1 MDAKLRRKWLIKK
14 LRPQPEM
21 QIFVKTLEG
30 RKMSLDVL
38 TTDTI
43 NDVKAKIEAKEG
55 YPQQQ
60 QRLVFNGWKL
70 DDDRTLGSCGL
81 WSGSSLHLILCR
93 FCVTIA
99 EALELI

>member
-1 MDAKLRRKWLIKK
+1 M
-14 LRPQPEM
+14 QM

-70 DDDRTLGSCGL
+70 DDDRTLGSHGL
-81 WSGSSLHLILCR
+81 
-93 FCVTIA
+93 
-99 EALELI
+99 